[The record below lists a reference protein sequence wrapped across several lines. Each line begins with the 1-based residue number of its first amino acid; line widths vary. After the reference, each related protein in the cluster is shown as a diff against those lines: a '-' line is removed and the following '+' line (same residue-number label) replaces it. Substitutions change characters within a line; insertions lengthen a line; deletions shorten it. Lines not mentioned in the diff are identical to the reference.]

1 MFIQLNFTDT
11 LIQIP
16 TNYIKDNVPIDHS
29 LYTVIIN
36 VYKISMWILVEQDY
50 CTGSTN
56 LIIWIQILVVKT
68 TILNRECLLT
78 CHSKISIYMIWLS
91 VEGGTHHNNIEGT
104 YPFQIH
110 CWSNKW
116 LDYSCGF
123 LTWLL
128 LALRNIDTQQIP
140 NLLHKCNALRGS
152 CQFPAFIFC
161 CYFLYAN
168 WYIHFD
174 VWALKETIISR
185 HLKPKLCLFQ
195 CHILCIIV
203 HIVWPKKY

>member
-1 MFIQLNFTDT
+1 M
-11 LIQIP
+11 
-16 TNYIKDNVPIDHS
+16 PIGHS

-36 VYKISMWILVEQDY
+36 VSQNINVDSCWTRLLHWLNKSHHMNWF
-50 CTGSTN
+50 
-56 LIIWIQILVVKT
+56 QILVVKT

-116 LDYSCGF
+116 LDYSCGL

-128 LALRNIDTQQIP
+128 LALRNIATQQIP
-140 NLLHKCNALRGS
+140 NMLHKCNALSGS
-152 CQFPAFIFC
+152 CQFPALIFC

-168 WYIHFD
+168 CYIHFN

-185 HLKPKLCLFQ
+185 HLK
-195 CHILCIIV
+195 ILKIIFHQISV
-203 HIVWPKKY
+203 KMYL